1 MIALKIENIN
11 LWLYNCKAME
21 IKFYNSLTNKIE
33 EFKPIKEG
41 EVSIYV
47 CGPTVYNFPH
57 IGNIRPVVFFD
68 TLRKFLEAVG
78 YKVTYI
84 SNFTDVD
91 DKIINKAQEEKITE
105 KELTDYYINEYL
117 KTLDDFHVKRAS
129 ENPRVSEYMDQIIT
143 YINELVEKGSAYVND
158 GEVFFDVLSDKKYGE
173 LSKINLDDLINGA
186 RIDVNEK
193 KKSPLDFLLWKD
205 TKIGIKW
212 NSPWGEG
219 RPGWHTECCVMIH
232 SIFKEK
238 IDIHGGGSDLKFP
251 HHENEI
257 AQSEAHDGN
266 ALANFWIHN
275 AMMNINGDKMSKSLG
290 NVILAKDAVKEYG
303 ANLTRLLLL
312 NAPYR
317 SIIDFSDESL
327 QNNRAI
333 LNKIEFVIKQ
343 SNLLLNLNKID
354 LDGEAIKINP
364 FLEALSNDM
373 NIPNGITY
381 LLDLIKESNIEI
393 RKKDRNLNVIA
404 SNFYTIN
411 KILYILGIEVPYRKF
426 DDDEIALYNQYMEA
440 KANKNF
446 ELSDSLRD
454 ELIKKGLL

>member
-1 MIALKIENIN
+1 
-11 LWLYNCKAME
+11 ME
-21 IKFYNSLTNKIE
+21 IKFYNSLSNKVE
-33 EFKPIKEG
+33 VFHPIKEN

-68 TLRKFLEAVG
+68 TLRKFLETCG
-78 YKVTYI
+78 YKVTYV

-91 DKIINKAQEEKITE
+91 DKIINKALEEKITE
-105 KELTDYYINEYL
+105 KELTDYYIGEYL

-129 ENPRVSEYMDQIIT
+129 FNPRVSEYMDQIIK
-143 YINELVEKGSAYVND
+143 YIDDLVNKGSAYLND

-186 RIDVNEK
+186 RIKVNDK
-193 KKSPLDFLLWKD
+193 KRSPLDFLLWKD
-205 TKIGIKW
+205 TKVGIKW
-212 NSPWGEG
+212 DSPWGEG

-232 SIFKEK
+232 SIFNGM

-266 ALANFWIHN
+266 TLANFWIHN

-290 NVILAKDAVKEYG
+290 NVILAKDAVKEHG

-327 QNNRAI
+327 KNNQAI

-343 SNLLLNLNKID
+343 SSLILNLNKID
-354 LDGEAIKINP
+354 LDGEATKLNP

-393 RKKDRNLNVIA
+393 RKKDRDLSLIS

-411 KILYILGIEVPYRKF
+411 KILYILGIFVPYHKF
-426 DDDEIALYNQYMEA
+426 SDDELTLYDKYLEA
-440 KANKNF
+440 KQNKDF
-446 ELSDSLRD
+446 EKSDILRK
-454 ELIKKGLL
+454 ELVKKGVL

>member
-1 MIALKIENIN
+1 
-11 LWLYNCKAME
+11 ME
-21 IKFYNSLTNKIE
+21 IKFYNSLSNKIE
-33 EFKPIKEG
+33 PFKTIKEN
-41 EVSIYV
+41 EVSMYV

-68 TLRKFLEAVG
+68 TLRKFLETVG
-78 YKVTYI
+78 YKVTYV

-91 DKIINKAQEEKITE
+91 DKIINKALEQKISE

-117 KTLDDFHVKRAS
+117 KTLDSFHVKRADH
-129 ENPRVSEYMDQIIT
+129 NPRVSEYMEQIVT
-143 YINELVEKGSAYVND
+143 YIDELVDKGSAYVKD

-173 LSKINLDDLINGA
+173 LSKISTDDLESGA
-186 RIDVNEK
+186 RIEVNEK

-205 TKIGIKW
+205 TDVGIKRP
-212 NSPWGEG
+212 SPWGEG

-232 SIFKEK
+232 SIFNDK

-290 NVILAKDAVKEYG
+290 NVILAKDAVNEYG

-327 QNNRAI
+327 KNNQAI
-333 LNKIEFVIKQ
+333 LSKIEFVIKQ
-343 SNLLLNLNKID
+343 SSLTLNLNNVS
-354 LDGEAIKINP
+354 LEGEATKLTP
-364 FLEALSNDM
+364 FLEALSDDM

-381 LLDLIKESNIEI
+381 LLDLIKESNIALRNKE
-393 RKKDRNLNVIA
+393 KDLNLIA
-404 SNFYTIN
+404 TNFYTIN

-426 DDDEIALYNQYMEA
+426 SEEEVSLYNEYLTL
-440 KANKNF
+440 KAEKNF
-446 ELSDSLRD
+446 EKSDVLRD
-454 ELIKKGLL
+454 KLISLGIL

>member
-1 MIALKIENIN
+1 
-11 LWLYNCKAME
+11 ME
-21 IKFYNSLTNKIE
+21 IKFYNSLSNKVE
-33 EFKPIKEG
+33 VFHPIKEN

-68 TLRKFLEAVG
+68 TLRKFLEACG
-78 YKVTYI
+78 YKVTYV
-84 SNFTDVD
+84 SNFTDID
-91 DKIINKAQEEKITE
+91 DKIINKALEEKITE
-105 KELTDYYINEYL
+105 KELTDYYIGEYL

-129 ENPRVSEYMDQIIT
+129 FNPRVSEYMDQIIK
-143 YINELVEKGSAYVND
+143 YIDDLVNKGSAYLND

-186 RIDVNEK
+186 RIEVNEK

-205 TKIGIKW
+205 TKVGIKW
-212 NSPWGEG
+212 DSPWGEG

-232 SIFKEK
+232 SIFNGM

-266 ALANFWIHN
+266 TLANFWIHN

-303 ANLTRLLLL
+303 SNLTRLLLL

-327 QNNRAI
+327 KNNQAI
-333 LNKIEFVIKQ
+333 LNKIEFIIKQ
-343 SNLLLNLNKID
+343 SSLILNLNKID
-354 LDGEAIKINP
+354 LDGKATKLNP

-393 RKKDRNLNVIA
+393 RKKDKDLSLIS

-411 KILYILGIEVPYRKF
+411 KILYILGIYVPYHKF
-426 DDDEIALYNQYMEA
+426 SDDELTLYNKYLEEKQ
-440 KANKNF
+440 NKDF
-446 ELSDSLRD
+446 EKSDILRK
-454 ELIKKGLL
+454 ELIKKGVL

>member
-1 MIALKIENIN
+1 
-11 LWLYNCKAME
+11 ME
-21 IKFYNSLTNKIE
+21 IKFYNSLSNKVE
-33 EFKPIKEG
+33 VFHPIKEN

-68 TLRKFLEAVG
+68 TLRKFLEACG
-78 YKVTYI
+78 YKVTYV

-91 DKIINKAQEEKITE
+91 DKIINKALEEKITE
-105 KELTDYYINEYL
+105 KELTDYYIGEYL

-129 ENPRVSEYMDQIIT
+129 FNPRVSEYMDQIIK
-143 YINELVEKGSAYVND
+143 YIDDLVNKGSAYLND

-186 RIDVNEK
+186 RIKVNDK
-193 KKSPLDFLLWKD
+193 KRSPLDFLLWKD
-205 TKIGIKW
+205 TKVGIKW
-212 NSPWGEG
+212 DSPWGEG

-232 SIFKEK
+232 SIFNGM

-266 ALANFWIHN
+266 TLANFWIHN

-290 NVILAKDAVKEYG
+290 NVILAKDAVKEHG

-327 QNNRAI
+327 KNNQAI

-343 SNLLLNLNKID
+343 SSLILNLNKID
-354 LDGEAIKINP
+354 LDGEATKLNP

-393 RKKDRNLNVIA
+393 RKKDRDLSLIS

-411 KILYILGIEVPYRKF
+411 KILYILGIFVPYHKF
-426 DDDEIALYNQYMEA
+426 SDDELTLYNKYLEA
-440 KANKNF
+440 KQNKDF
-446 ELSDSLRD
+446 EKSDILRK
-454 ELIKKGLL
+454 ELVKKGVL